1 MIITGE
7 LLIGA
12 SQIATAETFVAVYPA
27 TGLPL
32 APTFSAA
39 GRTQIDAACQ
49 LAADAF
55 DSFRELDKAARARFL
70 ETCAERIVAL
80 GDRLLARAHEETVL
94 PLARLAGERDRTVTH
109 LRLFADEV
117 RQGHWMGV
125 RIDSPLPHRTPAPR
139 PEMRQRMVP
148 LGPVAVFG
156 ASNFPLA
163 FSVAG
168 GDTAAAFA
176 AGCPVVVKNHR
187 SHAGTGE
194 LVARAIR
201 GAVASCGLHDGVFSL
216 LNGASHAVGEALVAD
231 PRIKAVAFTGSRGGG
246 QALLQIAQDRAEPIP
261 VYAEMSSINPVL
273 VLPGALAT
281 RGAALGKEYVASLT
295 LGCGQFCTNP
305 GLCLVFESAGAE
317 DFSTAAAAALAGTAA
332 GIMLNNTI
340 HAAYEAGVAAVE
352 AVPQVATLARGM
364 PASGCSSAQAGLFDV
379 SAREFLEI
387 KALQREVFGPASL
400 VVRCRDETEL
410 TRVLRSLEGQLT
422 ATIHATE
429 ADDALVAR
437 LLPILE
443 GKAGRLVFNGWPT
456 GVEVAHAMVHGGPY
470 PATSDVRTTSVGT
483 LAIDRFL
490 RPVCYQNVPERLLP
504 PALRDTAIAT
514 SPRRVDGRYES

>member
-1 MIITGE
+1 MKITGE

-12 SQIATAETFVAVYPA
+12 SQIATAETFVAVNPA

-80 GDRLLARAHEETVL
+80 GDRLLARAHEETAL
-94 PLARLAGERDRTVTH
+94 PLARLAGERDRTVTQ

-201 GAVASCGLHDGVFSL
+201 EAVVSCGLHDGVFSL

-246 QALLQIAQDRAEPIP
+246 QALMKIAQRRAEPIP

-273 VLPGALAT
+273 LLPGALAA
-281 RGAALGKEYVASLT
+281 RGATLGKEYVGSLS

-305 GLCLVFESAGAE
+305 GLCLVLEAPGADEFRTAG
-317 DFSTAAAAALAGTAA
+317 AAALAGAAA
-332 GIMLNNTI
+332 GTMLNEAI
-340 HAAYEAGVAAVE
+340 HAAFEAGVTTLAAL
-352 AVPQVATLARGM
+352 PQVTTVARGL
-364 PASGCSSAQAGLFDV
+364 PASGCNSAQAGLFEV
-379 SAREFLEI
+379 SGRQFLES
-387 KALQREVFGPASL
+387 KTLEREVFGPVSL
-400 VVRCRDETEL
+400 IVRCRDETEL
-410 TRVLRSLEGQLT
+410 LLVLRALEGQLT

-429 ADDALVAR
+429 ADEALVAR
-437 LLPILE
+437 VLPILE

-470 PATSDVRTTSVGT
+470 PATSDIRSTSVGT

-490 RPVCYQNVPERLLP
+490 RPVCYQNFPERLLP
-504 PALRDTAIAT
+504 AALRDTAIAE
-514 SPRRVDGRYES
+514 SPRRVDGKYHS

>member
-1 MIITGE
+1 MKISGE

-12 SQIATAETFVAVYPA
+12 RQITTTENFVVVNPA

-32 APTFSAA
+32 APVFHAA
-39 GRTQIDAACQ
+39 GKGDIDTACQ

-55 DSFRELDKAARARFL
+55 DSFRELPAGQRAAFL
-70 ETCAERIVAL
+70 ETCAERITAL
-80 GDRLLARAHEETVL
+80 GEALLARAHEETAL
-94 PLARLAGERDRTVTH
+94 PLARLAGERDRTVNQ
-109 LRLFADEV
+109 LRLFADEL
-117 RQGHWMGV
+117 RWGHWLGI
-125 RIDSPLPHRTPAPR
+125 RIDSRLPDRTPVPR

-201 GAVASCGLHDGVFSL
+201 EAVASCGLHDGVFSL

-231 PRIKAVAFTGSRGGG
+231 SRIKAVAFTGSRGGG
-246 QALLQIAQDRAEPIP
+246 QALMKIAQSRAEPIP

-273 VLPGALAT
+273 LLPGALAT
-281 RGAALGKEYVASLT
+281 RGTALGKEFVASFT

-305 GLCLVFESAGAE
+305 GLCLVLDSPAADDFRSAA
-317 DFSTAAAAALAGTAA
+317 TTALAGTAA
-332 GIMLNNTI
+332 ATLLNDTI
-340 HAAYEAGVAAVE
+340 HAAFDVGVTALAAAPNVTT
-352 AVPQVATLARGM
+352 AARGL
-364 PASGCSSAQAGLFDV
+364 PASGCNSAQAALFEV
-379 SAREFLEI
+379 SARQFLEN
-387 KALQREVFGPASL
+387 KALEREIFGPSSL
-400 VVRCRDETEL
+400 IVRCRDETEL
-410 TRVLRSLEGQLT
+410 TLVLRALEGQLT

-470 PATSDVRTTSVGT
+470 PATSDIRTTSVGT
-483 LAIDRFL
+483 LAIERFL
-490 RPVCYQNVPERLLP
+490 RPVCYQNFPEQLLP
-504 PALRDTAIAT
+504 PSLRDASVSA
-514 SPRRVDGRYES
+514 SPRRVDGKLQG